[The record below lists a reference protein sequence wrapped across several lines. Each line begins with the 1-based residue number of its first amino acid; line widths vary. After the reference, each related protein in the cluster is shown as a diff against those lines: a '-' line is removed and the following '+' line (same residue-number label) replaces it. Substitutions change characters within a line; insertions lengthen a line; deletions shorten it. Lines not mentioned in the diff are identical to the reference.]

1 MIEEDMVGCET
12 AATNWPVAPDGHPYH
27 GVKVT
32 ADGHIEW
39 VQGDLGDMSLVKLE
53 YQNYHAMDWTIIA
66 SSSGTCFTNDR
77 TGHGMFVG
85 VETCSRSD
93 QDTRAKRTFSTCRRL
108 ATSFAWSGRSSRS
121 DQLCVVT

>member
-12 AATNWPVAPDGHPYH
+12 AATDWPVAPDGHPYH

-39 VQGDLGDMSLVKLE
+39 VQGDLGDTSLVKLE

-77 TGHGMFVG
+77 TGHGMFVS
-85 VETCSRSD
+85 VETCPRSD
-93 QDTRAKRTFSTCRRL
+93 QDYSRQADVLHLS
-108 ATSFAWSGRSSRS
+108 ATSN
-121 DQLCVVT
+121 